1 MLGQCPICKSTRWVQ
16 RISFTAHAEKQ
27 CASRFYNQRFSFTVR
42 WWGLT
47 TTRSLWMT
55 ALADCS
61 LWCDQAHA
69 HIRWSEYAQTKMFQ
83 PEHLHSCNLRCMSAC
98 WVNESG
104 HYKYMHKTICR
115 RLTVLCLAQ
124 LCFNNSPH
132 PHYSIRYWFVH
143 PSSWCCFQCC
153 GSCCSTQPSRVQP
166 SKVRQQ
172 TPAAAAPA
180 AAAPAAAAP
189 VHILQH
195 WQLQCRI
202 LCTITTIADSVC
214 SQNRTLVVQDACN
227 SSVKNAF
234 MTDVYAFALTAAFSM
249 HQCLMS

>member
-1 MLGQCPICKSTRWVQ
+1 MKSVKGDVEQ
-16 RISFTAHAEKQ
+16 AILE
-27 CASRFYNQRFSFTVR
+27 
-42 WWGLT
+42 
-47 TTRSLWMT
+47 
-55 ALADCS
+55 
-61 LWCDQAHA
+61 WC
-69 HIRWSEYAQTKMFQ
+69 T
-83 PEHLHSCNLRCMSAC
+83 PPTLHLFCTLRCMSAC

-143 PSSWCCFQCC
+143 PSSWCCFHCC
-153 GSCCSTQPSRVQP
+153 VSCCSTQPSRVQP
-166 SKVRQQ
+166 SRIRQQ

-180 AAAPAAAAP
+180 AAAAAP

-202 LCTITTIADSVC
+202 LGTIADSVC
-214 SQNRTLVVQDACN
+214 SQNRTCLQFIC
-227 SSVKNAF
+227 AF
-234 MTDVYAFALTAAFSM
+234 MTDM
-249 HQCLMS
+249 